1 MLIINN
7 IMKSAISSS
16 KQKANF
22 DLSFWRK
29 KSMHLLPKRAMHT
42 ALLRYNFSNPVIFLV
57 VKKYSVVEKENKF
70 LAIDPNEA
78 FTLA

>member
-1 MLIINN
+1 
-7 IMKSAISSS
+7 
-16 KQKANF
+16 
-22 DLSFWRK
+22 
-29 KSMHLLPKRAMHT
+29 MHLLPKRAMHT